1 MMPFPAF
8 GGASVSGWQWWCITA
23 YLPRSRAVLQNHHC
37 QPGNT
42 TTLKV
47 TKQQSHYKSWSTQR
61 GIGQFPAD
69 VWHLQK
75 LFQKPCKSMRNKKSY
90 FLGFWNHTL
99 ISLRHLLIGN
109 SDKQRNLLRVG
120 YCKNLKP
127 HLFMINWNKVF
138 CAFIKFCFYSI
149 SYQRFDLR
157 LETQR

>member
-1 MMPFPAF
+1 MCLDGNGDALQPTSQ
-8 GGASVSGWQWWCITA
+8 GQGLCCKTITA
-23 YLPRSRAVLQNHHC
+23 SQAILPLSRLQTNRATIKADPHKGELGSFLLMSGIFRSCSKN
-37 QPGNT
+37 
-42 TTLKV
+42 
-47 TKQQSHYKSWSTQR
+47 
-61 GIGQFPAD
+61 PANQ
-69 VWHLQK
+69 WEI
-75 LFQKPCKSMRNKKSY
+75 KKSY